1 MIHYQFCPQCNNKL
15 DLSEEYPYCS
25 KCNLTIY
32 LNSKPTASILP
43 IDGDKVLLAKRGIEP
58 FKGCWDIIGGF
69 LKLGEDPQDGALRE
83 AMEETNL
90 QMEITGLLNIYMDKY
105 GPDGDD
111 TLNIVYLGKVISGK
125 MKAQDDVS
133 SLEWINIKDIDQISK
148 GFKNTLTAFKDL
160 KKNIHSKI

>member
-1 MIHYQFCPQCNNKL
+1 MIHYKFCPQCKNEL
-15 DLSEEYPYCS
+15 DLSGEYPYCRF
-25 KCNLTIY
+25 CNLKIY

-43 IDGDKVLLAKRGIEP
+43 VDGNKVLLAKRGIEP

-69 LKLGEDPQDGALRE
+69 LKLGEDPEAGVLRE

-90 QMEITGLLNIYMDKY
+90 TMEITGLLNIYMDKY

-111 TLNIVYLGKVISGK
+111 TLNIVYLGKIIDGK

-133 SLEWINIKDIDQISK
+133 SLEWVYIKDVDQITK
-148 GFKNTLTAFKDL
+148 GFTGVITALKDL
-160 KKNIHSKI
+160 KQLYS